1 MSYTHTVRLPA
12 LDPLEAYRR
21 LRGQGPSL
29 LMESGVA
36 NSFTAQSGR
45 FSLIAV
51 LPSARLTVGADSLHA
66 MQLEPFGEPL
76 LRSLGADQVE
86 YVAAAR
92 TGELTLRF
100 TRTPHT
106 GDERERFTRPGP
118 SAALRTLLERMQTA
132 DHPFYGLYGAFCY
145 DFVRS
150 IEDLQPPP
158 GDGDACDA
166 QLLLIDTVVL
176 INHLTGESQLICTQA
191 SQGEAL
197 LKAQRVVDLLE
208 RPAPPPGAVGIG
220 PTTITPSAEVYEQ
233 QVAQGIA
240 LCEAGELLEIVLAR
254 QLEAALEGDPL
265 TLYDAYRRRNPSP
278 YQFYLDFGAGE
289 VLLGTSPELM
299 VQVEGR
305 RVTLRPIS
313 GSSARGQNAIDDH
326 RLMLDLL
333 NDEKEKS
340 ELDMLIDLGRND
352 LARVCRPGVV
362 VDDYRVVEKYA
373 RVMHTVAQLSG
384 ELDAGA
390 IGYDALVAALPAGTL
405 TGAPK
410 VAAMRHID
418 AIEGLTRGYYG
429 GAIGYLAFSGDV
441 NTAIIIRS
449 AHLSKGKLRYLAG
462 ATILVESQPE
472 RERRET
478 ELKMAAFVDVLQQ
491 FTPQPT
497 TA

>member
-1 MSYTHTVRLPA
+1 MPYTHTVRLPA
-12 LDPLEAYRR
+12 LDPLEAYCR
-21 LRGQGPSL
+21 LRGHGPSL

-45 FSLIAV
+45 FSLIAA
-51 LPSARLTVGADSLHA
+51 LPSARLSIGTDSLHA
-66 MQLEPFGEPL
+66 QQLEPFGESL

-100 TRTPHT
+100 TRSVHT
-106 GDERERFTRPGP
+106 GDESERFTRPGP
-118 SAALRTLLERMQTA
+118 SAALRTLLERMHTS
-132 DHPFYGLYGAFCY
+132 DHPFYGLYGAFTY

-150 IEDLQPPP
+150 LEDLPPPP
-158 GDGDACDA
+158 GARDGVEAL
-166 QLLLIDTVVL
+166 LLLIDTVVL

-208 RPAPPPGAVGIG
+208 RPAPPLSTVSLSP
-220 PTTITPSAEVYEQ
+220 PSVSPAPEAYER
-233 QVAQGIA
+233 QVSEGIA

-254 QLEAALEGDPL
+254 QLEATLEGDPL

-278 YQFYLDFGAGE
+278 YQFYLDLGAGE

-384 ELDAGA
+384 ELDSGA
-390 IGYDALVAALPAGTL
+390 TGYDALVAALPAGTL

-410 VAAMRHID
+410 AAAIRHID
-418 AIEGLTRGYYG
+418 AIEGLRRGYYG

-449 AHLSKGKLRYLAG
+449 AHLAQGKLRYLAG

-478 ELKMAAFVDVLQQ
+478 ELKMAAFVEVMQQ
-491 FTPQPT
+491 FTAQPV